1 MDLKMF
7 VSVLGAAVLGFIGIF
22 LLLPEEVDDGVVR
35 LPWQVSVDGQGRT
48 QVFGFTLG
56 ETRLAEVRSVFGEE
70 GKLSLFAQPGDGTF
84 AVEAYFD
91 QIYLN
96 RLRADFVM
104 TLAADQATLAPM
116 FERGLRISQL
126 GSGAKR
132 VTLDPDDARRLADS
146 PIRSITYLPWKSLDA
161 DIVERRFGP
170 PVERA
175 SEEGTEVIHWLY
187 PERGLDIGL
196 DPRGGVVIQYVNPGD
211 FAALVAPLHRDS
223 IAPAG
228 EPDN

>member
-1 MDLKMF
+1 MF
-7 VSVLGAAVLGFIGIF
+7 LSVLGAAVLGFIGIF
-22 LLLPEEVDDGVVR
+22 LLLPEEVDDGVMR
-35 LPWQVSVDGQGRT
+35 LPWQIAVDERGRT
-48 QVFGFTLG
+48 QAFGFTLG

-70 GKLSLFAQPGDGTF
+70 GKLSLFAQPADGTL

-104 TLAADQATLAPM
+104 TLAADPATLAPM

-132 VTLDPDDARRLADS
+132 VTLDPDDAKRLADY

-161 DIVERRFGP
+161 EIIERRFGSP
-170 PVERA
+170 AERRVEEN
-175 SEEGTEVIHWLY
+175 SEVAHWLY
-187 PERGLDIGL
+187 PEKGLDIGL
-196 DPRGGVVIQYVNPGD
+196 DPRGGVVIQYVNPSD
-211 FAALVAPLHRDS
+211 FPTLIAPLRVES
-223 IAPAG
+223 TAPATR
-228 EPDN
+228 PNTIPAR